1 MQDYSL
7 QQKELDTESFFRSIG
22 LTSVPD
28 SVNIRNRLINLFQ
41 TLYHSI
47 AFLVD
52 NDEFNKAQE
61 FIKLAIEEYSVNEQ
75 LEFPLS
81 ETMDSNL
88 SNINP
93 SSSFQCSTLN
103 QVSKND
109 LQIFEA
115 KIKAF
120 IDTV

>member
-22 LTSVPD
+22 LTSIPD

-41 TLYHSI
+41 TLYHSV

-61 FIKLAIEEYSVNEQ
+61 FIKLALEEYSVNGHSEY
-75 LEFPLS
+75 PLP

-88 SNINP
+88 SNTN
-93 SSSFQCSTLN
+93 SSSLVQCSTLN